1 MGQALGRQQLSR
13 TADVTRAFEKIGL
26 LGGRE
31 VRDSTHAAFQVVL
44 DIVKGRGKVDA
55 LQSLMIVVNSAMR
68 GELGTDEILDTSK
81 MLRGGTGS
89 GA

>member
-1 MGQALGRQQLSR
+1 MSR

-44 DIVKGRGKVDA
+44 DIVKGRGEVEEKVDA